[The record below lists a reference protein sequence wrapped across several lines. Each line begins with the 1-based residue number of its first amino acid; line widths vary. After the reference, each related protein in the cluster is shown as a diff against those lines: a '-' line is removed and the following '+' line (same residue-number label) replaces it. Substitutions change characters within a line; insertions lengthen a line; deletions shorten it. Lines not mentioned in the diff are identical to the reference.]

1 MDAIVLQCPKCG
13 QPMERLS
20 QPEADVHRCTN
31 CRGLWF
37 GMRGDEL
44 LKERAEAIDIGD
56 AATGA
61 RYNAVDH
68 ITCPVCRAQW
78 QLVRMVDPQ
87 QPHIWFESC
96 MNCYGRFYDA
106 GEFRDFAEYGW
117 QDFIKDLDAPE
128 RV

>member
-1 MDAIVLQCPKCG
+1 MDAIVLQCPKCR